1 MEKKKNNG
9 FWYNKNSMEIF
20 YIPVLGI
27 VILFVYIPLIVGF
40 GYSLTD
46 WDGYSNS
53 MNIIGISNYISV
65 FKDPNFI
72 KSLINTFIFTIFIV
86 MIQQPLALLLAA
98 RLNVVKKGAGVIRMG
113 LLLPVM
119 VSYIAFGTM
128 YSLMFSYTGGTIN
141 DILGAI
147 FGISPI
153 VWLGG
158 RWSSIAIIILMS
170 SFQWVGMS
178 TLIYFSGMQQ
188 ISGEL
193 YESAD
198 LDGMTSFQK
207 FRYITIP
214 LLQPAFLVNVLL
226 NVIGSFKIYDQIIVL
241 TNGGPG
247 YETQSL
253 STYIDKTYFANQ
265 MAGYASA
272 IGIITFI
279 LIVVV
284 TLVLYKQFMKREV
297 DLW

>member
-1 MEKKKNNG
+1 MNEKKRNIW
-9 FWYNKNSMEIF
+9 FNKHSMEVF
-20 YIPVLGI
+20 YIPVLII
-27 VILFVYIPLIVGF
+27 VILFVYLPLLVGF

-53 MNIIGISNYISV
+53 MNFIGFSNYLSV

-72 KSLINTFIFTIFIV
+72 KSLVNTLIYTFFIV
-86 MIQQPLALLLAA
+86 LIQQPLALLLAA
-98 RLNVVKKGAGVIRMG
+98 RLNSVKKGAGMIRMG

-141 DILGAI
+141 DILGI
-147 FGISPI
+147 FGVAPI

-158 RWSSIAIIILMS
+158 RWSSIAIIIIMS

-198 LDGMTSFQK
+198 LDGMSSFQK
-207 FRYITIP
+207 FKYITIP

-253 STYIDKTYFANQ
+253 SSYIDKTYFANQ

-272 IGIITFI
+272 IGIITFL
-279 LIVVV
+279 LIVIL
-284 TLVLYKQFMKREV
+284 TLILYKQFMKREV

>member
-1 MEKKKNNG
+1 MNDKKKT
-9 FWYNKNSMEIF
+9 FWYNKHSMEVF
-20 YIPVLGI
+20 YIPVLVI
-27 VILFVYIPLIVGF
+27 VVLLVYLPLLVGF

-53 MNIIGISNYISV
+53 MNIVGISNYLSV

-72 KSLINTFIFTIFIV
+72 KSLVNTIIYTFFIV
-86 MIQQPLALLLAA
+86 IIQQPLALLLAA
-98 RLNVVKKGAGVIRMG
+98 RLNCVKKGAGIIRMG

-141 DILGAI
+141 DILGTL
-147 FGISPI
+147 FGIDPI

-158 RWSSIAIIILMS
+158 RWSSIAIIVIMS

-193 YESAD
+193 NESAN
-198 LDGMTSFQK
+198 LDGMSSFQK

-272 IGIITFI
+272 IGIITFL
-279 LIVVV
+279 LIVIV
-284 TLVLYKQFMKREV
+284 TLIMYRQFMKKEV